1 MAMSGAALRLAAAGR
16 GLRGLR
22 RTARPAR
29 AFSAAA
35 AAAAEPTVLAEVR
48 PNGVGLLTLHRPK
61 VSAGRRAGVP
71 PDPKGVG
78 DSRDGD
84 EGAPD

>member
-1 MAMSGAALRLAAAGR
+1 MAMTGAALRLAAAGR

-35 AAAAEPTVLAEVR
+35 AVEEPTVLAEVR

-61 VSAGRRAGVP
+61 VSAGRRAGCR
-71 PDPKGVG
+71 GRG
-78 DSRDGD
+78 RYF
-84 EGAPD
+84 EI

>member
-1 MAMSGAALRLAAAGR
+1 MAMAGAALRLAAAGR

-35 AAAAEPTVLAEVR
+35 AEEPTVLAEVR

-61 VSAGRRAGVP
+61 VSAGRRGGGSLQTRP
-71 PDPKGVG
+71 RKKGV
-78 DSRDGD
+78 
-84 EGAPD
+84 

>member
-1 MAMSGAALRLAAAGR
+1 MAMAGAALRLAAAGR

-29 AFSAAA
+29 AFSA

-61 VSAGRRAGVP
+61 VSAGRRGGDP
-71 PDPKGVG
+71 SRPDPEKKGV
-78 DSRDGD
+78 
-84 EGAPD
+84 

>member
-1 MAMSGAALRLAAAGR
+1 MAMAGAALRLAAAG
-16 GLRGLR
+16 RGLR

-35 AAAAEPTVLAEVR
+35 AAEEPTVLAEVR

-61 VSAGRRAGVP
+61 VSAGRRGG
-71 PDPKGVG
+71 DPSRPRKKGV
-78 DSRDGD
+78 
-84 EGAPD
+84 